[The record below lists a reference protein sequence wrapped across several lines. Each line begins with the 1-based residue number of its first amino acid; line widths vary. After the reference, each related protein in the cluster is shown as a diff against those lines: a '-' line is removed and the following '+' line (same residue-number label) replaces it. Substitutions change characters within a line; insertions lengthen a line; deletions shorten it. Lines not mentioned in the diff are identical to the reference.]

1 MCSSIL
7 GIWYIQDYISSIA
20 CLPND
25 NLFEVQEGSWV
36 PFIFSCLVHFLFW
49 FMLLLL
55 SISDIINGTNFLNV
69 AQRNR
74 KQVLRKSTSTS
85 MYCFSHPSQQYEF
98 LPTKKSP
105 STRMQ
110 IHFQKISNRNNQ
122 SKGTFGLYKYF
133 TLTI

>member
-1 MCSSIL
+1 MCSIL

-55 SISDIINGTNFLNV
+55 SVPDIINGTNFLNV
-69 AQRNR
+69 SLEELEKKYHEKAQARVCTVSHTLANN
-74 KQVLRKSTSTS
+74 TS
-85 MYCFSHPSQQYEF
+85 FF
-98 LPTKKSP
+98 LQKKSP
-105 STRMQ
+105 TGMQ

-122 SKGTFGLYKYF
+122 SKGTFGRFKYF